1 MNIYKLFSIILHPI
15 FTPIIFIYLSLIIIP
30 QAQISVAQDTNVF
43 FITLIIITIIIP
55 LICILIMLKKNVI
68 SSYEIKKKEERFS
81 PLLITA
87 LCYLI
92 LLVKLNLTYA
102 LDPVIEAQIIGVTII
117 LFSALIIS
125 RFWKISLHM
134 LAMGGGIGII
144 LGLYLISEKG
154 LFFLAGLF
162 IASLFLS
169 ICRKKERA
177 HTNTQLIIGFFVGL
191 IIEFSCVLFFI

>member
-1 MNIYKLFSIILHPI
+1 MNVFKFFSIILHPI

-30 QAQISVAQDTNVF
+30 QAQICMAQDTAVF

-55 LICILIMLKKNVI
+55 LTCILIMLKKNII

-87 LCYLI
+87 LCYII
-92 LLVKLNLTYA
+92 LLAKLNLTYA
-102 LDPVIEAQIIGVTII
+102 LDPIIEAQIIGVTII

-125 RFWKISLHM
+125 IFWKISLHM
-134 LAMGGGIGII
+134 LGVGGGCGII

-154 LFFLAGLF
+154 LLFLVGLF
-162 IASLFLS
+162 IASFFLS
-169 ICRKKERA
+169 ICRKKEKA
-177 HTNTQLIIGFFVGL
+177 HNNTQLIIGFFVGL
-191 IIEFSCVLFFI
+191 IIEFSCILFFI